1 MWRTRP
7 GECHTRIHTVDSCDV
22 HSNLA
27 GAECTIN
34 SKIYHKCLWSLAQDG
49 LQCKLGVCYYVRMRT
64 LFHSTTIYFIFIMLM
79 IWHVPDVPAI
89 ENPFEI
95 RVFDSQLEV
104 MQPYRLISGKHYRL
118 QAVSVDEEVLR
129 AQWFLAG
136 NLGRITTGNQP
147 TLMPAFVGEG
157 DLICRV
163 NRMEQRVRLS
173 VVPATGTM
181 GNRGGTLKSPAG
193 VEITLPEN
201 ALTIEKQ
208 IGIEIVASPGLPPT
222 ARQFIRVVQ
231 ISPTRLVLK
240 RLTQLTFLFGSD
252 VFPDAKPQ
260 LYFWEAFGKQWV
272 PLQSRVNSVQGGV
285 TASINHFGI
294 YTLMVH
300 TPVDLERTDRF
311 QIQNVKLSPRV
322 FFAPDRNRL
331 TIAYQLKAPEA
342 TQAFVTMDIFDLRGR
357 RVRRLLEDTSLYVGP
372 HIAQWDGL
380 TDDGVLVRNGR
391 YLLLIR
397 ARIGSQGT
405 AHRKLVVVFK

>member
-1 MWRTRP
+1 MRWHP
-7 GECHTRIHTVDSCDV
+7 SDV
-22 HSNLA
+22 AAVEDL
-27 GAECTIN
+27 
-34 SKIYHKCLWSLAQDG
+34 
-49 LQCKLGVCYYVRMRT
+49 
-64 LFHSTTIYFIFIMLM
+64 
-79 IWHVPDVPAI
+79 
-89 ENPFEI
+89 FEI
-95 RVFDSQLEV
+95 RVFDGQVEV

-163 NRMEQRVRLS
+163 NGVEQRVRLS

-231 ISPTRLVLK
+231 ISPARLVLK
-240 RLTQLTFLFGSD
+240 RPTQLTFLFEGD
-252 VFPDAKPQ
+252 EFPDAKPQ
-260 LYFWEAFGKQWV
+260 LYFWEAFGKKWI
-272 PLQSRVNSVQGGV
+272 PLQSRVDTTHGSVTV
-285 TASINHFGI
+285 SINHFGI
-294 YTLMVH
+294 YTLMVLPP
-300 TPVDLERTDRF
+300 TDSARTDRLR
-311 QIQNVKLSPRV
+311 IQNVKLSPRV

-357 RVRRLLEDTSLYVGP
+357 QVRRLLEDAPHYVGP
-372 HIAQWDGL
+372 HVAQWDGL

-397 ARIGSQGT
+397 ARIGSQRT